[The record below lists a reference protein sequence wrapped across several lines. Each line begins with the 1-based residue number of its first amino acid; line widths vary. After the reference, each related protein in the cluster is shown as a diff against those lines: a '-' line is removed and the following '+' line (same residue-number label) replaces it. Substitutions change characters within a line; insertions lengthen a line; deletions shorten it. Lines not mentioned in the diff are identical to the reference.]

1 MTVLKGLSALQDL
14 PPNSV
19 MSIGNFDGM
28 HLGHR
33 ALLRK
38 AAELKASSRAPQTVA
53 VTFEP
58 HPLTVLRPDRVPP
71 RLTLPDRKQE
81 LLESAGVDTLVVL
94 PPDQD
99 VLNLTAEEFWQ
110 ILRDQSRPAHL
121 VEGNTFNFGK
131 NRGGTVVKLRQWT
144 AGTSVQLHVVEPV
157 KTVLTDMLLVPV
169 SSSVIRW
176 LLSYGRVRDAAICL
190 GRPYELEGTVVEGA
204 KRGRELGVPTANLD
218 CPDQLIPDDGIYAAR
233 ATVEG
238 RTFPVALSIGTNPT
252 FGQNPRTVEA
262 HLIGYSGNLYTRT
275 LRLQFQD
282 WLRDQQTFSGI
293 EPLKSRIARDIQESL
308 ARKSLDPTREPVAIA
323 PSRG

>member
-1 MTVLKGLSALQDL
+1 MKILQGLAALQNLSAD
-14 PPNSV
+14 SV

-33 ALLRK
+33 ALLQK
-38 AAELKASSRAPQTVA
+38 AAELKSSSNAPATVA

-81 LLESAGVDTLVVL
+81 LLAAAGVDVLVVL
-94 PPDQD
+94 PPDPE
-99 VLNLTAEEFWQ
+99 VLNLTAEQFWH
-110 ILRDQSRPAHL
+110 ILRDHSRPAHL

-131 NRGGTVVKLRQWT
+131 DRGGTIDTLRQWS
-144 AGTSVQLHVVEPV
+144 ADSSIRLHVVDPV
-157 KTVLTDMLLVPV
+157 RTVLTDMLLVPV
-169 SSSVIRW
+169 SSSLVRW

-190 GRPYELEGTVVEGA
+190 GRPYELQGVVVEGA

-218 CPDQLIPDDGIYAAR
+218 CRDQLIPDDGIYAAR
-233 ATVEG
+233 ATVDG

-262 HLIGYSGNLYTRT
+262 HLVGYSGNLYTQT
-275 LRLQFQD
+275 LRLQLLD
-282 WLRDQQTFSGI
+282 WLRDQRTFSGI
-293 EPLKSRIARDIQESL
+293 EPLKARISRDIRETL
-308 ARKSLDPTREPVAIA
+308 TRESIDAARPLAVPEAV
-323 PSRG
+323 G